1 MLFRVAGIVQVYRKY
16 EKLESFLVSIDNDV
30 AAVTRQK
37 NFDGMC
43 SNDHNDE
50 LVLFWLRLLFQTLIL
65 SMHLITVCYDNS
77 NVFYFD
83 YGHYKNDAILSNEK
97 IRSYRRPLYELK
109 QVQHIKATSSITRLQ
124 QQKNEDEQV
133 ENVAKKSVIFVIFAN

>member
-1 MLFRVAGIVQVYRKY
+1 M
-16 EKLESFLVSIDNDV
+16 
-30 AAVTRQK
+30 
-37 NFDGMC
+37 
-43 SNDHNDE
+43 
-50 LVLFWLRLLFQTLIL
+50 
-65 SMHLITVCYDNS
+65 ITQMF
-77 NVFYFD
+77 FYFD

-97 IRSYRRPLYELK
+97 IRSYRRPLCELK

>member
-1 MLFRVAGIVQVYRKY
+1 
-16 EKLESFLVSIDNDV
+16 
-30 AAVTRQK
+30 
-37 NFDGMC
+37 
-43 SNDHNDE
+43 
-50 LVLFWLRLLFQTLIL
+50 
-65 SMHLITVCYDNS
+65 MHLITVCYDNS

-133 ENVAKKSVIFVIFAN
+133 ENVAKNLSFLLFL

>member
-1 MLFRVAGIVQVYRKY
+1 MLFHVAGIVQVYRKY

-50 LVLFWLRLLFQTLIL
+50 LVLFWFCLLFQTLIL

-77 NVFYFD
+77 NVFF
-83 YGHYKNDAILSNEK
+83 I
-97 IRSYRRPLYELK
+97 
-109 QVQHIKATSSITRLQ
+109 SITDITKTMLFYQ
-124 QQKNEDEQV
+124 T
-133 ENVAKKSVIFVIFAN
+133 KKYVVIDAHFMN